1 MSIISAIDE
10 WLTPSLAKKGSFPR
24 SKHFSNNVIELYLRS
39 RTTMLNKH
47 LLAIATVDVIESA
60 QNQQVF
66 RRTFSDLKALAKAKG
81 YEGIIVE
88 NVLNTHLYH
97 SLSRT
102 CQRLDSEPPSFY
114 ILFEDE

>member
-10 WLTPSLAKKGSFPR
+10 WLTPALTKKGAFPR
-24 SKHFSNNVIELYLRS
+24 SKHFSNEIILMYVRS

-47 LLAIATVDVIESA
+47 LLAIAAVDVIESA

-66 RRTFSDLKALAKAKG
+66 SRIFSDLKALAKAKG

-88 NVLNTHLYH
+88 NVLNEHLYH

-114 ILFEDE
+114 ILFED

>member
-1 MSIISAIDE
+1 MSLITEIDE

-24 SKHFSNNVIELYLRS
+24 SKHFSNDVIELYLRS
-39 RTTMLNKH
+39 RTTMMSKH
-47 LLAIATVDVIESA
+47 LFAIATVDVVESA
-60 QNQQVF
+60 QNQKVF
-66 RRTFSDLKALAKAKG
+66 RRLFNELKALAKAKG

-88 NVLNTHLYH
+88 NVLNDHLYH